1 MMSEGPPE
9 AEVREIFEAMR
20 QALLANDSETLG
32 SFVAN
37 DYRGF
42 DAGGRPHDR
51 ALMLEAY
58 GPGGVKLEAYEVSE
72 LETRSWAD
80 TVLVTGIG
88 RIRGKYG
95 KITFEHHLR
104 FLDVYARRESA
115 WKLVASHVADIAPA

>member
-1 MMSEGPPE
+1 MSEGHPD
-9 AEVREIFEAMR
+9 AEVREVFQAIR
-20 QALLANDSETLG
+20 QAMLDNDSETLG
-32 SFVAN
+32 SLVAN

-51 ALMLEAY
+51 AQLLGAY
-58 GPGGVKLEAYEVSE
+58 GPGGVKLEAFEVSE
-72 LETRSWAD
+72 LESKSWAD

-88 RIRGKYG
+88 RIRGNSG
-95 KITFEHHLR
+95 KIAFEHHLR

>member
-1 MMSEGPPE
+1 MMSEGPPD
-9 AEVREIFEAMR
+9 AEVREIFQAIR
-20 QALLANDSETLG
+20 QAMLANDLETLG

-51 ALMLEAY
+51 ALMLGAY
-58 GPGGVKLEAYEVSE
+58 GHGGVKLEAFEVSE

-80 TVLVTGIG
+80 TVLVMGIG
-88 RIRGKYG
+88 RIRGNYG
-95 KITFEHHLR
+95 KIAFEHKLR